1 MERERGGSEGRE
13 RERLKTALFLHNEK
27 HDESTTVSIPVGN
40 FVIIAMKPC
49 HSDRI

>member
-1 MERERGGSEGRE
+1 MERERGGARAE

-49 HSDRI
+49 HSDGI